1 MEFPG
6 NATPVIP
13 SAMAAAVVPAYA
25 QRFGRP
31 PDRETAEL
39 LLALLF
45 LENDH
50 GRAVIEHNWGNIS
63 AFAGPS
69 VDYYR
74 PPWFDL
80 EKVEAMPDNVAGG
93 GFGAEVTNDKKA
105 RYLRLHTQMLAGTV
119 PSAFRAF
126 RDDQSGIV
134 SWLANVKPSMYDA
147 AATGDP
153 KQFAFAYWRSGYCPD
168 EACKNSAP
176 TYAALQ
182 AEIRRAGYFAKLEP
196 SKKKADPSPAVPASP
211 SGGLAMAGVL
221 RSSLSQASQ
230 SSDTSFTGLFDSA
243 GPVSPMTR
251 TAVVLC
257 AQRELELVI
266 AGYFTSSCV
275 DGYWADVMH
284 QSELAP
290 HPKEWCGALALHSLH
305 AAGVGN
311 ELTWRFQTATDKRS
325 GFLWALTRT
334 EDPKPG
340 DIGYIDQPFQH
351 HFIVERVEGALL
363 DCIDGNQTAEEPI
376 KRVERKLGARGVVYF
391 SIASLLPVG
400 EA

>member
-6 NATPVIP
+6 NATPVTP

-63 AFAGPS
+63 TFAGPA
-69 VDYYR
+69 VDYWR

-80 EKVEAMPDNVAGG
+80 DAIDSRPD
-93 GFGAEVTNDKKA
+93 TDPKKA
-105 RYLRLHTQMLAGTV
+105 RYLALHQQMLDHKA

-134 SWLANVKPSMYDA
+134 VWLANVKPSMYDA

-153 KQFAFAYWRSGYCPD
+153 KQFAFAYWSSGYCPD

-176 TYAALQ
+176 TFAALQ
-182 AEIRRAGYFAKLEP
+182 AEIRRAGYFAALEP
-196 SKKKADPSPAVPASP
+196 SKKKADQHQTAPPSLS
-211 SGGLAMAGVL
+211 SGLALAADL

-230 SSDTSFTGLFDSA
+230 SSATSLSGLFDSR
-243 GPVSPMTR
+243 GPVSAMTR
-251 TAVVLC
+251 AAVVLC
-257 AQRELELVI
+257 AQRELELVL
-266 AGYFTSSCV
+266 AGYFTSTRV
-275 DGYWADVMH
+275 DEYWADVMH
-284 QSELAP
+284 QSAKAP
-290 HPKEWCGALALHSLH
+290 HPPQWCGALALCCLH
-305 AAGVGN
+305 GALLGT
-311 ELTWRFQTATDKRS
+311 ELTWRFATATDKRS
-325 GFLWALTRT
+325 GFLWALKRT
-334 EDPKPG
+334 EHPEPG
-340 DIGYIDQPFQH
+340 DVGYIDQPFQH
-351 HFIVERVEGALL
+351 HFIVERVAGETVE
-363 DCIDGNQTAEEPI
+363 CIDGNQGGDEPI
-376 KRVERKLGARGVVYF
+376 RRVERKLGAHGVAYF
-391 SIASLLPVG
+391 SIAGLLPPTV
-400 EA
+400 AP